1 MRFWSSRSVRVKEWR
16 MEVSNEHL
24 NRVKQK
30 ALTEGR
36 KLLWIFLYLW
46 VLLGL
51 FAVHKSVVLNE
62 QNLFFHQGFAVI
74 NAFLLAKVMFT
85 AEMFHVA
92 DNLKDKPLIYPIV
105 FKSTAF
111 SILLIGFY
119 IIEEMIMGKWHGK
132 TFSDSIPVIGGGS
145 LEGILVVGI
154 IVFVVLMPFFA
165 LREFGRVIGDDK
177 LYELFFVR
185 RTKYVPPHSV
195 E

>member
-1 MRFWSSRSVRVKEWR
+1 M
-16 MEVSNEHL
+16 SNEHL
-24 NRVKQK
+24 YRVKQK

-62 QNLFFHQGFAVI
+62 HDLFFHQGFAVI
-74 NAFLLAKVMFT
+74 NAFVLAKVMFT

-105 FKSTAF
+105 FKSTVF

-119 IIEEMIMGKWHGK
+119 IVEEVMMGKWHGK
-132 TFSDSIPVIGGGS
+132 TFSNSIPVIGGGS

-154 IVFVVLMPFFA
+154 ITFVVLMPFFA
-165 LREFGRVIGDDK
+165 LREFGRDIGDDK

-185 RTKYVPPHSV
+185 RTKYLPRHSG

>member
-1 MRFWSSRSVRVKEWR
+1 

-24 NRVKQK
+24 NRVKRK
-30 ALTEGR
+30 AVTEGR

-51 FAVHKSVVLNE
+51 FAVHRSIVLNE
-62 QNLFFHQGFAVI
+62 PNLFFHQGFAVI

-85 AEMFHVA
+85 AETFHVA
-92 DNLKDKPLIYPIV
+92 DNLKGKPLIYPIV
-105 FKSTAF
+105 FKSTVF
-111 SILLIGFY
+111 SVLLIGFY
-119 IIEEMIMGKWHGK
+119 IIEIEEVIIGKWHGK

-145 LEGILVVGI
+145 LERILVVGI
-154 IVFVVLMPFFA
+154 IMFVSLTPFFA
-165 LREFGRVIGDDK
+165 LREVGRVIGDDK

-185 RTKYVPPHSV
+185 RTKYVPLHSV

>member
-1 MRFWSSRSVRVKEWR
+1 

-30 ALTEGR
+30 AVTEGR

-62 QNLFFHQGFAVI
+62 QNLFFHQWFAVI

>member
-1 MRFWSSRSVRVKEWR
+1 

-24 NRVKQK
+24 NRVKRK
-30 ALTEGR
+30 AVTEGR

-51 FAVHKSVVLNE
+51 FAVHKSIVLNE
-62 QNLFFHQGFAVI
+62 PNLFFHQGFAVI

-85 AEMFHVA
+85 AETFHVA
-92 DNLKDKPLIYPIV
+92 DNLKGKPLIYPIV
-105 FKSTAF
+105 FKSTVF
-111 SILLIGFY
+111 SVLLIGFY
-119 IIEEMIMGKWHGK
+119 IIEEVIIGKWHGK

-145 LEGILVVGI
+145 LERILVVGI
-154 IVFVVLMPFFA
+154 IMFVSLTPFFA
-165 LREFGRVIGDDK
+165 LREVGRVIGDDK